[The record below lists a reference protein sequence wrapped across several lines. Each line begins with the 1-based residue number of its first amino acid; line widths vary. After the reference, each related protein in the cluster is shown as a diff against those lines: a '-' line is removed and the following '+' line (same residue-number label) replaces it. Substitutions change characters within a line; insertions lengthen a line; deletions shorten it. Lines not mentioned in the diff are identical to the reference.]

1 MRMRFGVLGAARIA
15 RNSFVPGVR
24 GSSQAQLHA
33 VASRDLDRAR
43 AFASELEIPRA
54 YGSYAELLGDP
65 DVDAVYIALPNSLHV
80 EWTIAA
86 ARAGKHVLCE
96 KPLASIASE
105 AERARTACAAAGV
118 LLMEG
123 FMWRHHIQHRRV
135 WELIDGGAIGEPSFV
150 RASFSFRVSRPRA
163 GAAPNVRL
171 QSVLQGGSLMD
182 VGCYGVNAARWL
194 FGSEPTEV
202 VGQQIVDDEYG
213 VDLSFGAVLRF
224 DGNRQAVVDSSLTRA
239 ASNTYTVEGP
249 EGSLRVERAFRPDT
263 NPGRITLHRP
273 NQEPE
278 LELEEIPADDQF
290 TREVDHF
297 IESVGA
303 GSLLSPAE
311 DGANQAK
318 VIERLKQSAETGRS
332 VSLS

>member
-1 MRMRFGVLGAARIA
+1 MKLRFGILGAARIA

-33 VASRDLDRAR
+33 VASRDGDRAR
-43 AFASELEIPRA
+43 AFAKELEIPRA
-54 YGSYAELLGDP
+54 HNSYAELLADP
-65 DVDAVYIALPNSLHV
+65 EIDAVYIALPNNLHV

-96 KPLASIASE
+96 KPLAATASE

-135 WELIDGGAIGEPSFV
+135 WELIDSGAIGEPSFV
-150 RASFSFRVSRPRA
+150 RASFSFRVSRPQA
-163 GAAPNVRL
+163 GATPNVRL

-194 FGSEPTEV
+194 FGAEPTEV
-202 VGQQIVDDEYG
+202 IGQQIVDDEYG
-213 VDLSFGAVLRF
+213 VDLSFGGVLRF
-224 DGNRQAVVDSSLTRA
+224 DGNRQAVVDSSFTRG
-239 ASNTYTVEGP
+239 ASNTYTIEGP
-249 EGSLRVERAFRPDT
+249 EGSLQVERAFRPDT

-273 NQEPE
+273 NGDTA
-278 LELEEIPADDQF
+278 LDEIPADDQF
-290 TREVDHF
+290 TREVNHF
-297 IESVGA
+297 IESVAA
-303 GSLLSPAE
+303 GSLLAPAE
-311 DGANQAK
+311 DGVNQAK
-318 VIERLKQSAETGRS
+318 VIEALKQSAETGRS
-332 VSLS
+332 VSL

>member
-1 MRMRFGVLGAARIA
+1 MRMRFGILGAARIA

-33 VASRDLDRAR
+33 VASRDLERAR
-43 AFASELEIPRA
+43 AFATEFEIPRA
-54 YGSYAELLGDP
+54 YGSYTELLADQ
-65 DVDAVYIALPNSLHV
+65 DVDAVYIAVPNNLHV

-96 KPLASIASE
+96 KPLAASASE

-135 WELIDGGAIGEPSFV
+135 WELIDGGAIGEPTFI

-163 GAAPNVRL
+163 GATPNVRL
-171 QSVLQGGSLMD
+171 QSALQGGSLMD

-202 VGQQIVDDEYG
+202 IGQQIVDDEYG

-239 ASNTYTVEGP
+239 ASNTYTIEGT
-249 EGSLRVERAFRPDT
+249 EGSVRVERAFRPDT
-263 NPGRITLHRP
+263 NPGRVTRQHP

-278 LELEEIPADDQF
+278 LEEIPAEDQF

-297 IESVGA
+297 IESVAVGR
-303 GSLLSPAE
+303 LLSPAE
-311 DGANQAK
+311 DGVNQAK
-318 VIERLKQSAETGRS
+318 VIEALKQSAETGRS
-332 VSLS
+332 VSL

>member
-1 MRMRFGVLGAARIA
+1 MTMRFGVLGAARIA

-24 GSSQAQLHA
+24 GSSQAQLYA
-33 VASRDLDRAR
+33 VASRDVERAQ
-43 AFASELEIPRA
+43 AFAHELEIPRA
-54 YGSYAELLGDP
+54 HNSYAELLEDP
-65 DVDAVYIALPNSLHV
+65 AVDAVYIALPNNLHV

-96 KPLASIASE
+96 KPLAPTAAE
-105 AERARTACAAAGV
+105 AERARAACAAARV

-123 FMWRHHIQHRRV
+123 FMWRHHVQHRRV
-135 WELIDGGAIGEPSFV
+135 WELIDGGAIGEPTFV
-150 RASFSFRVSRPRA
+150 RASFSFRVSRPQA

-171 QSVLQGGSLMD
+171 QSALQGGSLMD

-194 FGSEPTEV
+194 FGAEPTEV

-224 DGNRQAVVDSSLTRA
+224 GGTRQAVMDSSLTRA
-239 ASNTYTVEGP
+239 ASNTYTIEGP
-249 EGSLRVERAFRPDT
+249 EGSLRVERAFRPDA

-273 NQEPE
+273 NQQTAVH
-278 LELEEIPADDQF
+278 EIPADDQF

-297 IESVGA
+297 VESVA
-303 GSLLSPAE
+303 VGSLLPPAE
-311 DGANQAK
+311 NGVNQAK
-318 VIERLKQSAETGRS
+318 VIEALKQSAETGRS
-332 VSLS
+332 VSL